1 MRARPLRLLLRIP
14 RLLLL
19 AVRTGILL
27 LRRWAILSSASL
39 RLRIRRLRRYLL
51 KRKAHMGKSS
61 PLSEE
66 DILRQVETPEDPGTG
81 SGSIPSSSSRIEDGE
96 EDDDGFD
103 AASLEELTE
112 IAEELADLPFELWH
126 AFRAEI
132 PTLTPFERRFFGKR
146 LSRIIKRR
154 GWDEY
159 ATDELQLLIGGGIA
173 ILRRIRIPRP
183 AVKKEKEKD
192 HAHDDRRP
200 AGGGKDDVAQGGG
213 PHSPFAV

>member
-1 MRARPLRLLLRIP
+1 MRSRPLRLLLRIP

-19 AVRTGILL
+19 AARTGILL
-27 LRRWAILSSASL
+27 LRRWILLSCASF
-39 RLRIRRLRRYLL
+39 RLRIRRLRRSLL
-51 KRKAHMGKSS
+51 KRKDLMGKSS

-66 DILRQVETPEDPGTG
+66 DILRQVETPDDPGTG
-81 SGSIPSSSSRIEDGE
+81 SGSIPSGSSKIEDAGE
-96 EDDDGFD
+96 EDDEGFD
-103 AASLEELTE
+103 TASLEELTE

-132 PTLTPFERRFFGKR
+132 PTLSPFERRFFGKR

-159 ATDELQLLIGGGIA
+159 ATDEIQLLIGGGIA
-173 ILRRIRIPRP
+173 VLRRIRIPRP
-183 AVKKEKEKD
+183 AVKKEKD

-200 AGGGKDDVAQGGG
+200 AGGGKNDVAQDGG